1 MSSMKKLSFFCA
13 VLFAALANASD
24 PSYGRSWLGV
34 FAKKPVHG
42 SVSALSE
49 IQFRY
54 LNDDYRMQQLLVR
67 AGVARELAKNH
78 EGALVYGF
86 IQTGALREH
95 RPTLQLASRW
105 SESVSSR
112 LRVEWRKW
120 EEDETTS
127 VRLRTL
133 LRKDFEL
140 GGVPLVVWEEPFLNL
155 TREERTGNRLLERNR
170 AFLGTRTK
178 LDHAVVEWGYLNQH
192 TPRQNGSLTE
202 HVLVGYLFF

>member
-1 MSSMKKLSFFCA
+1 MKTLFFFCA
-13 VLFAALANASD
+13 LVLSSLTHASD
-24 PSYGRSWLGV
+24 PSYGRTWLGV
-34 FAKKPVHG
+34 FAKRPVHG
-42 SVSALSE
+42 SWSALSE

-67 AGVARELAKNH
+67 TGVARELTKNH
-78 EGALVYGF
+78 EGALIYGF
-86 IQTGALREH
+86 VQTGALKEH

-112 LRVEWRKW
+112 LRLEWRKW

-140 GGVPLVVWEEPFLNL
+140 GGVPLVLWEEPFVNL

-170 AFLGTRTK
+170 AFFGTRTK
-178 LDHAVVEWGYLNQH
+178 LDHAVIEWGYLNQH
-192 TPRQNGSLTE
+192 TPRQNESVTE